1 MIICGELKSEFSQ
14 IKGTITVQ
22 AVIFDTMSNEIQN
35 LNYNTQDKCEELPPQ
50 VIKYINDLVGDKR
63 EDSGISAFISST
75 QKDLRDERRA
85 IKILLERMGVRPIW
99 MEDFY
104 PQSTSSLNVCL
115 AKVNNADIYLG
126 VLGGRYGSRF
136 TNNENSDD
144 PRNGCSFTELE
155 YNHAVNKKKQILGFM
170 LRIDEQ
176 DLLSESQEDQASM
189 NRFKQRILDN
199 YHCSLNLSDIFD
211 LLSMV
216 SKSVH
221 NAVNEILSKRYIQ
234 SEEGLITISGGG
246 LYYPNRPIYIS
257 GKCPQCDE
265 SHIYLYLVKASV
277 KNIETF
283 ESGQIPDKCEFCNMQ
298 RYGESYLKIPLTE
311 DHAWKIAWHIEE
323 LTDIVQPGEY
333 LLIFSSPK
341 IESYSISKNC
351 DKQKLR
357 IGEPFFSGT
366 LQKSIIVQN
375 DKPLKIIGTLVTPQP
390 FAHLWIF
397 GNNKCIVYSKIC
409 VNDDDSYQKVIDE
422 QLKSFTPNET
432 YFCVV
437 HAPLLTRNGG
447 IKYIST
453 SDGPSIVKLDDE
465 EKISEVLRID
475 SSNGVDIAEKFI
487 DFLPECD
494 NMHIKLTFRYD
505 MPKVYD
511 VSNTFMDHK
520 LTICGFTNISSGK
533 DPLLFELTPK
543 SIRSTFSEIIHTTR
557 SPKMNGIICV
567 ERGADGNNTWQVS
580 IDMKNKKCN
589 RYELTIMQHTT
600 GLILHKGEVIIK

>member
-1 MIICGELKSEFSQ
+1 MDNQILNNETQSQ
-14 IKGTITVQ
+14 NK
-22 AVIFDTMSNEIQN
+22 N
-35 LNYNTQDKCEELPPQ
+35 LPSQ
-50 VIKYINDLVGDKR
+50 VIDHINKLVRDKR
-63 EDSGISAFISST
+63 EYSGISVFISST
-75 QKDLRDERRA
+75 HEGMQLIRCGTKT
-85 IKILLERMGVRPIW
+85 LLERMGVRPIW
-99 MEDFY
+99 MEEFY
-104 PQSTSSLNVCL
+104 SKSTSSLNVCL
-115 AKVNNADIYLG
+115 ANVDEGDIYLG
-126 VLGGRYGSRF
+126 ILGGRYGSRF
-136 TNNENSDD
+136 TNNGNPDD

-155 YNHAVNKKKQILGFM
+155 YKHAVNGKKHILVFM
-170 LRIDEQ
+170 LDVDKQ
-176 DLLSESQEDQASM
+176 NLLSESQEDQVSLA
-189 NRFKQRILDN
+189 RFKQRIRDN
-199 YHCSLNLSDIFD
+199 YQISPNLPDVYE
-211 LLSMV
+211 LLTAV
-216 SKSVH
+216 YHSVY

-265 SHIYLYLVKASV
+265 SHIYLYLVKASE

-351 DKQKLR
+351 DQQKLR

-366 LQKSIIVQN
+366 LQKSTIVQN

-465 EKISEVLRID
+465 EKISEVLKID
-475 SSNGVDIAEKFI
+475 TLNGVEMAQKFI
-487 DFLPECD
+487 DFLPKSD
-494 NMHIKLTFRYD
+494 NMYINMAFRYD
-505 MPKVYD
+505 KPKVYD

-543 SIRSTFSEIIHTTR
+543 SICSTFSEIIHTTR

-600 GLILHKGEVIIK
+600 GLILHKGEVVIT